1 MPTLNDDNAS
11 SLRTFVD
18 NVHNILRTLK
28 SYSHGADLKAA
39 GNMQDMYALL
49 RLAAFQTLSEL
60 LLFTALQGPN
70 IYEKFT

>member
-39 GNMQDMYALL
+39 ANMQEDISRLL
-49 RLAAFQTLSEL
+49 PVTAERRSRQKLEL
-60 LLFTALQGPN
+60 EPRKLN
-70 IYEKFT
+70 